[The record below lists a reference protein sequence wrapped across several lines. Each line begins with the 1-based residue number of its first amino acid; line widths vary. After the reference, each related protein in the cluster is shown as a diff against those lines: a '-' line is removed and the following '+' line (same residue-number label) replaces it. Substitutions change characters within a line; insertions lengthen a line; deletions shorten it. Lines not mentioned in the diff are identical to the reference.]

1 MELVVFAKELLQN
14 AAEHM
19 AGYRLG
25 QAVLRHLDRTLWVV
39 EKCAR
44 WAVPPPLDQD
54 ERPQPE
60 LLRPLPWIFFLTLLV
75 VLRVTRESISLINL
89 VMGKPPLRSADVVMY
104 IQSKRRYLRTLKYTG
119 SRAMRN
125 RVSQPRP
132 WYTQLQSMLELTMCF
147 RRQSHYGNNNTTSHS
162 NNDEVL
168 VVKRSKRGRETTSP
182 TVSGNETTMERLI
195 EKMMVDLDVE
205 SDDDS
210 SYTLTNATS
219 IKSDNSDTSVESD
232 QEVVYKN
239 DSTLTK
245 PNEDDAPME
254 ETVTGVDRAQSD
266 ENNFSPNKIDI
277 ASSTPEKEKNVD
289 TAEEVKLEEYP
300 APEDKIPAEEKALP
314 PPDKQEIASPKAES
328 KSFIDNENSMQN
340 QTSPKNEQKIAN
352 GRVIST
358 YKKKR
363 GVKNERRDT
372 DASVTKKP
380 ADRTF

>member
-168 VVKRSKRGRETTSP
+168 
-182 TVSGNETTMERLI
+182 
-195 EKMMVDLDVE
+195 
-205 SDDDS
+205 
-210 SYTLTNATS
+210 LTNATS

-340 QTSPKNEQKIAN
+340 QTSPKNEQKI
-352 GRVIST
+352 GRKMLHVINKLFKQSQT
-358 YKKKR
+358 KT